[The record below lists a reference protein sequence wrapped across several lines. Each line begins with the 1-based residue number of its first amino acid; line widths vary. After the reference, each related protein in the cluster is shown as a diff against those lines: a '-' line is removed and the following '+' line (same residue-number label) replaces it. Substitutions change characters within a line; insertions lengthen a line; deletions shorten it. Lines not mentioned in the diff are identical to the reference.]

1 MDAMT
6 QKMIKPKKG
15 QRSSEESRAAIL
27 KATRDE
33 MAEHGWRKFSVDKV
47 SRKAKASKQTIYR
60 WWPAIGNMCI
70 EAAMD
75 LVPERSKLGRDPI
88 ERISALLQPLE
99 DATRLGSGHA
109 VIRVAM
115 IAASD
120 DKDAGETWRS
130 WLKDNIRAP
139 LRLILAE
146 IAAKKIIRRDFDLDE
161 AVDILT
167 GQVWSRVMIMRA
179 PLPES
184 FSESQA
190 QVLLKSL
197 AP

>member
-1 MDAMT
+1 MT
-6 QKMIKPKKG
+6 ETKTKSKKS

-27 KATRDE
+27 QATREE
-33 MAEHGWRKFSVDKV
+33 MAENGWRKFSVDKV

-70 EAAMD
+70 EAALE

-99 DATRLGSGHA
+99 DVTRHGSGHA
-109 VIRVAM
+109 VLRTAM

-120 DKDAGETWRS
+120 DKDAGETWRA
-130 WLKDNIRAP
+130 WMKDNVRAP
-139 LRLILAE
+139 LRLVLAE
-146 IAAKKIIRRDFDLDE
+146 IAAKKVIRRDFDLDE
-161 AVDILT
+161 SVDLLT
-167 GQVWSRVMIMRA
+167 GQLWSRVMIMRA
-179 PLPES
+179 PLPEN
-184 FSESQA
+184 FCKEQSER
-190 QVLLKSL
+190 LLRAL